1 VLLRWQDAILQL
13 RPSIWRYRWLIG
25 RIARATTSASAFLI
39 AARASGEARTGAA
52 LSSPQGITMT
62 TEHTW
67 PTWASELFETIVAS
81 IESKGMGSFQ
91 GAYYEDEGTHQIEV
105 APALAQLARA
115 GPDDGATVWALIHNV
130 DLLAIQQAFDQ
141 VGWVGMLLD
150 NEDGSPELS
159 VEGELQ
165 GRHVLV
171 TIYAKPFDDAE
182 VESVIRG

>member
-1 VLLRWQDAILQL
+1 
-13 RPSIWRYRWLIG
+13 
-25 RIARATTSASAFLI
+25 
-39 AARASGEARTGAA
+39 
-52 LSSPQGITMT
+52 MT
-62 TEHTW
+62 TEHNW
-67 PTWASELFETIVAS
+67 PMWASELFETIVTS
-81 IESKGMGSFQ
+81 IESKGTGSFQ

>member
-1 VLLRWQDAILQL
+1 
-13 RPSIWRYRWLIG
+13 
-25 RIARATTSASAFLI
+25 
-39 AARASGEARTGAA
+39 
-52 LSSPQGITMT
+52 MT
-62 TEHTW
+62 TEHNW
-67 PTWASELFETIVAS
+67 PMWASELFETIVAS

-159 VEGELQ
+159 VEGEFQ
-165 GRHVLV
+165 GRRVWV
-171 TIYAKPFDDAE
+171 TIYTKPFDDAE

>member
-1 VLLRWQDAILQL
+1 
-13 RPSIWRYRWLIG
+13 
-25 RIARATTSASAFLI
+25 
-39 AARASGEARTGAA
+39 
-52 LSSPQGITMT
+52 MT
-62 TEHTW
+62 TEHNW
-67 PTWASELFETIVAS
+67 PMWASELFETIVAS
-81 IESKGMGSFQ
+81 IESKGIGRFQ
-91 GAYYEDEGTHQIEV
+91 GAYYEAEESEDTHQIEV

-165 GRHVLV
+165 GRQVLV

>member
-1 VLLRWQDAILQL
+1 
-13 RPSIWRYRWLIG
+13 
-25 RIARATTSASAFLI
+25 
-39 AARASGEARTGAA
+39 
-52 LSSPQGITMT
+52 MT
-62 TEHTW
+62 TEHNW
-67 PTWASELFETIVAS
+67 PMWASELFETIVAS
-81 IESKGMGSFQ
+81 IESKGIGRFQ

>member
-1 VLLRWQDAILQL
+1 M
-13 RPSIWRYRWLIG
+13 P
-25 RIARATTSASAFLI
+25 
-39 AARASGEARTGAA
+39 
-52 LSSPQGITMT
+52 M
-62 TEHTW
+62 EHEW
-67 PTWASELFETIVAS
+67 PLWASELFETIVAS
-81 IESKGMGSFQ
+81 IESKGIDSFQ

-171 TIYAKPFDDAE
+171 TIYAKPFNDAE

>member
-1 VLLRWQDAILQL
+1 
-13 RPSIWRYRWLIG
+13 
-25 RIARATTSASAFLI
+25 
-39 AARASGEARTGAA
+39 
-52 LSSPQGITMT
+52 MT
-62 TEHTW
+62 TEHNW
-67 PTWASELFETIVAS
+67 PMWASELFETIVAS

-91 GAYYEDEGTHQIEV
+91 GAYDEDEGTHQIEV